1 MKKTNEK
8 LKKWEKRDVIRTVSY
23 FAIHTAIIMLLFAFA
38 LAFSTDFDMPLAWEH
53 IANEGVIGTIFY
65 LVISVCL
72 ISGGMFLYLWFE
84 DRDFLYEGKN
94 VNMLFVIL
102 EVSMLMMYA
111 IGKWRSVYARPF
123 ALCALLVLMVSDR
136 RKAVY
141 MNCVVCLL
149 VFMSDAF
156 VSVDMNENRSLYAT
170 LVIGFITSTMAIY
183 LVDGKSAR
191 FKVLILGF
199 PIALPVVCS
208 CLLLNVDTIAV
219 HWADYLIDGVASGL
233 LSVIL
238 MTLWLPLFEEVFSA
252 LTNYRLAELTDHKAP
267 LIKALIEN
275 APGTF
280 NHSVALSTLAES
292 CATAIGENP
301 LLARACAYYHDVGKL
316 KNPEFF
322 TENQT
327 GRNLHDELTP
337 ELSTEIIRSHAK
349 DGYELILKYRLPKIL
364 ADVALQHHG
373 TLPIRYF
380 YVKATKYTDGELD
393 IAKFSYAGPKPQTK
407 IAAIIMIAD
416 GCEAKVRTLK
426 DRTADKVEVAVR
438 DIIEERMSFG
448 QFDECDLTMKD
459 IDVIRHTITRALAGI
474 YHGRVEYPKLKIGNH
489 RSEGGGN
496 E

>member
-1 MKKTNEK
+1 M
-8 LKKWEKRDVIRTVSY
+8 RTIAY
-23 FAIHTAIIMLLFAFA
+23 FAIHALIITLLFALA
-38 LAFSTDFDMPLAWEH
+38 LMLSTNFDVRLAWEKFSFGNGALGR
-53 IANEGVIGTIFY
+53 ILY

-72 ISGGMFLYLWFE
+72 ICVGMFLYFYFE
-84 DRDFLYEGKN
+84 DGDFLYHGRN
-94 VNMLFVIL
+94 ANMMFVIL
-102 EVSMLMMYA
+102 EVSVLMSYA
-111 IGKWRSVYARPF
+111 LGKLVGINARPF
-123 ALCALLVLMVSDR
+123 ALCALLVLMTSDR
-136 RKAVY
+136 RKAMF
-141 MNCVVCLL
+141 MNCIVSLL

-156 VSVDMNENRSLYAT
+156 VSVDLLVDENLYAT

-183 LVDGKSAR
+183 LVDGQNAR
-191 FKVLILGF
+191 FRVLALGL
-199 PIALPVVCS
+199 PISIPVIAS
-208 CLLLNVDTIAV
+208 WFLLNIGSLAEK
-219 HWADYLIDGVASGL
+219 WSEYLINGCISGFS
-233 LSVIL
+233 SVML

-252 LTNYRLAELTDHKAP
+252 LTNYRLSELTDHKAP
-267 LIKALIEN
+267 LIKAMIEN

-316 KNPEFF
+316 KNPQFF

-327 GRNLHDELTP
+327 GKNLHDELTP

-349 DGYELILKYRLPKIL
+349 DGYDLILKNRLPQVL

-380 YVKATKYTDGELD
+380 YVKATKFTDGELD
-393 IAKFSYAGPKPQTK
+393 IARFSYAGPRPRTK

-426 DRTADKVEVAVR
+426 ERTADTVEEAVR
-438 DIIEERMSFG
+438 EIIEERMEFG

-459 IDVIRHTITRALAGI
+459 IDVIRRTITRALAGL
-474 YHGRVEYPKLKIGNH
+474 YHERVEYPKLKV
-489 RSEGGGN
+489 GGYRK
-496 E
+496 

>member
-38 LAFSTDFDMPLAWEH
+38 LALSTDFDMPLAWEH
-53 IANEGVIGTIFY
+53 IANEGAIGTIFY

-219 HWADYLIDGVASGL
+219 HWAD
-233 LSVIL
+233 
-238 MTLWLPLFEEVFSA
+238 
-252 LTNYRLAELTDHKAP
+252 
-267 LIKALIEN
+267 
-275 APGTF
+275 
-280 NHSVALSTLAES
+280 
-292 CATAIGENP
+292 
-301 LLARACAYYHDVGKL
+301 
-316 KNPEFF
+316 
-322 TENQT
+322 
-327 GRNLHDELTP
+327 
-337 ELSTEIIRSHAK
+337 
-349 DGYELILKYRLPKIL
+349 
-364 ADVALQHHG
+364 
-373 TLPIRYF
+373 
-380 YVKATKYTDGELD
+380 
-393 IAKFSYAGPKPQTK
+393 
-407 IAAIIMIAD
+407 
-416 GCEAKVRTLK
+416 
-426 DRTADKVEVAVR
+426 
-438 DIIEERMSFG
+438 
-448 QFDECDLTMKD
+448 
-459 IDVIRHTITRALAGI
+459 
-474 YHGRVEYPKLKIGNH
+474 
-489 RSEGGGN
+489 
-496 E
+496 